1 LWIVTPILYF
11 ILYIYIFICFYLFV
25 YQKKANIEEKVRIRV
40 KSEVSKKH
48 WENKLASEKE
58 RIASISSE
66 VDKKKRILE
75 VFIISFIKFK
85 YIYNFII

>member
-1 LWIVTPILYF
+1 MVKITQEHEPLENEFEDIQQRLDS
-11 ILYIYIFICFYLFV
+11 LSSEAESLG
-25 YQKKANIEEKVRIRV
+25 ANIEEKVRIRV

-66 VDKKKRILE
+66 VDKKKRTL
-75 VFIISFIKFK
+75 
-85 YIYNFII
+85 